1 MAKPLRHTCP
11 EQRADRVYGGM
22 KITII
27 ETGRPM
33 APLRDRFPNYPAMFE
48 ALISCADDGFSYETV
63 ALLDGAPLPDP
74 ETLDAVLITGSPAG
88 VYDPEP
94 WMPMLMDFIRWC
106 AAKSVP
112 QVGICFGHQAM
123 AQALGGQVVKSPK
136 GWGLGR
142 HTYDVAARQSWMGE
156 EAPETFALAVSHQD
170 QVIAPPPG
178 AIVTAASDFCVFAG
192 LAYAQGPAISF
203 QGHPEFSDAF
213 SAALYENRRHDP
225 LTDDQVDT
233 AVASLEQPEDN
244 DLLAQWIAAFYRGVA
259 ETRGSS

>member
-1 MAKPLRHTCP
+1 
-11 EQRADRVYGGM
+11 M
-22 KITII
+22 KITIL

-33 APLRDRFPNYPAMFE
+33 APLRGRFPNYPAMFE
-48 ALISCADDGFSYETV
+48 TLIASADDGFAYETV

-94 WMPMLMDFIRWC
+94 WMPILMDFIRWC
-106 AAKSVP
+106 AASTVP

-123 AQALGGQVVKSPK
+123 AQALGGQVIKSPK

-142 HTYDVAARQSWMGE
+142 HTYDVTARQSWMGE
-156 EAPETFALAVSHQD
+156 APPEQFALAVSHQD
-170 QVIAPPPG
+170 QVVAPPPG

-203 QGHPEFSDAF
+203 QGHPEFSNAF
-213 SAALYENRRHDP
+213 SEALYENRRGSP
-225 LTDDQVDT
+225 LTDEQVDT
-233 AVASLEQPEDN
+233 AVASLAAPEDN
-244 DLLAQWIAAFYRGVA
+244 DLLGDWIASFYRGVA
-259 ETRGSS
+259 ETKARG

>member
-1 MAKPLRHTCP
+1 MALP
-11 EQRADRVYGGM
+11 M
-22 KITII
+22 KITIL

-33 APLRDRFPNYPAMFE
+33 APLRGKFPDYPAMFE
-48 ALISCADDGFSYETV
+48 ALISRADEGFRYETV
-63 ALLDGAPLPDP
+63 ALVDGAPLPDP
-74 ETLDAVLITGSPAG
+74 DRLEAVLITGSPVG

-94 WMPMLMDFIRWC
+94 WMPLLMDFIRWT
-106 AAKSVP
+106 AAEAVP

-142 HTYDVAARQSWMGE
+142 HTYDVTARQSWMGE
-156 EAPETFALAVSHQD
+156 TPPEEFSLAVSHQD

-178 AIVTAASDFCVFAG
+178 AVVTAASDFCVFAG

-203 QGHPEFSDAF
+203 QGHPEFSNAF
-213 SAALYENRRHDP
+213 STALYENRRGRP
-225 LTDDQVDT
+225 LTDDQVDS

-244 DLLAQWIAAFYRGVA
+244 DLLAGWIANFYRGTA
-259 ETRGSS
+259 EMKGTR